1 MTNEEQIELRL
12 ECLRIAIEFGTQRDI
27 MNPSHL
33 AESYYQWVT
42 QGSGESRPDDS
53 RKDGGH
59 KSAEKTRSVRK
70 GSAPK
75 QVQMKTV

>member
-27 MNPSHL
+27 MNPSNL

-53 RKDGGH
+53 RKDGGPTPA
-59 KSAEKTRSVRK
+59 KKARSVRK
-70 GSAPK
+70 GSTP
-75 QVQMKTV
+75 QLV

>member
-53 RKDGGH
+53 RKDGGPTPA
-59 KSAEKTRSVRK
+59 KKARSVRK
-70 GSAPK
+70 GSTP
-75 QVQMKTV
+75 QFV

>member
-53 RKDGGH
+53 RKDGGPTPA
-59 KSAEKTRSVRK
+59 KKARSVRK
-70 GSAPK
+70 GST
-75 QVQMKTV
+75 QQLV

>member
-27 MNPSHL
+27 MNPSHV

-53 RKDGGH
+53 RKDGGPTPA
-59 KSAEKTRSVRK
+59 KKARSVRK
-70 GSAPK
+70 GSTP
-75 QVQMKTV
+75 QLV

>member
-53 RKDGGH
+53 RKDGGPTPA
-59 KSAEKTRSVRK
+59 KKARSVRK
-70 GSAPK
+70 GSTP
-75 QVQMKTV
+75 QLV